1 MVFFVTVVADWLY
14 QYPVHYVVASLAFVC
29 PLVMPRRCIT
39 STVGFFLLGTCLG
52 TFPRM
57 MQEMVSSDSAPAPDM
72 MLVALIAQCILI
84 LTEIT
89 GTKSQFSLAI
99 HCFLKTRPI
108 NV

>member
-14 QYPVHYVVASLAFVC
+14 QHPVHYVVASLAFVC

-84 LTEIT
+84 LTASFMALLPYVPGRWT
-89 GTKSQFSLAI
+89 GSLN
-99 HCFLKTRPI
+99 CED